1 MRKFESLLDKIN
13 KCLQKTTT
21 CTGLQEE
28 QIFSVNI
35 LCKYFSILGVA
46 FAVPFLCCFQE
57 LQLLVMKKIEMVF
70 APLYFYLSSESVPQS
85 FKILFQTGNINIFDI
100 RDVFFRRYMF
110 NLKAPFLTKKASAV
124 KSETKFSTEAIK
136 I

>member
-1 MRKFESLLDKIN
+1 
-13 KCLQKTTT
+13 
-21 CTGLQEE
+21 
-28 QIFSVNI
+28 
-35 LCKYFSILGVA
+35 
-46 FAVPFLCCFQE
+46 
-57 LQLLVMKKIEMVF
+57 MKKIEMVF